1 MIINDNTKYML
12 VNMGTFLIE
21 NGIELIKQQVDNVN
35 IMNVYVS
42 VERRNRSDED
52 IDKLMRTFKVQYT
65 LALMSA
71 LHDNGGS
78 GNNFEL
84 KLKYKV
90 KEK

>member
-1 MIINDNTKYML
+1 MIETNTKYML
-12 VNMGTFLIE
+12 VNMATFLVE
-21 NGIELIKQQVDNVN
+21 NGIEIIKQVDNAN
-35 IMNVYVS
+35 TMNVYIS
-42 VERRNRSDED
+42 VERRNRSNED
-52 IDKLMRTFKVQYT
+52 IDKLMRILKVQYT

-71 LHDNGGS
+71 LRDNGCN

>member
-1 MIINDNTKYML
+1 MSIWRR
-12 VNMGTFLIE
+12 FLIE
-21 NGIELIKQQVDNVN
+21 NGIELIKQVDNAN
-35 IMNVYVS
+35 TMNVYVS

-71 LHDNGGS
+71 LRDNGCN

>member
-1 MIINDNTKYML
+1 MIETNTKYMV
-12 VNMGTFLIE
+12 VNMATFLIE
-21 NGIELIKQQVDNVN
+21 NGIELIKQVDNAN
-35 IMNVYVS
+35 TMNVYVS

-65 LALMSA
+65 LALISA
-71 LHDNGGS
+71 LCDNGCN